1 MPLAISVRSEDSE
14 AYLDS
19 SGKCSGRG
27 VGAGRW
33 PGLPPAD
40 PAPACPPPCRG
51 GAEPPAETMPG
62 DGGGAAGLRPGDP
75 AADPQADGGDPK
87 AAAGADGAPGEDGD
101 LAEPSPEAPG
111 PGAGEGPSKPPGA
124 QAAAVQG
131 GDPGAGA
138 PEEAGPTGGAGAGG
152 SAGLGLPANG
162 GPTESLLHGPTGPQI
177 AKWESRVLL
186 QLKDLRGPGLVLQ
199 RKARD
204 LRRVKILENQ
214 LDRATTRF
222 DTQLVRNRI
231 LREELGLL
239 HIQRNRF
246 LYINQQ
252 LKKELQDIRSTI
264 RSHIDES
271 NSAFDAREEAKLK
284 LSQLQEKLD
293 KDISQYNAELQVV
306 QRQICHL
313 EQLHN
318 FLVTKNQ
325 ERLVD
330 AEVMEA
336 RRKREH
342 EVAAGLRKT
351 SHEKAILQYEEVLE
365 KLGQITGQSNAEDIL
380 QIYLENEERN
390 FAEFTFINEQNSEME
405 KLKEEIQ
412 EIQDALAQLTLAQE
426 EADKGAKRQQLDAL
440 EQRKVDLA
448 KEAEVVE
455 VKHSNLTKILEQL
468 KSAIQSLFYKAKCD
482 DTKLKELLGGSH
494 MGNKIVELLLSLTEQ
509 RVIDL
514 LATQAFTNS
523 ESSTYNPKSTAL
535 RLLGQSEDA
544 IPKKLVPPQ
553 APSNMDDPMGL
564 EQMDERPLTRE
575 EILAMVLK
583 AMQER
588 EQVKEQSPMSMPP
601 SKRAS
606 EKPL

>member
-19 SGKCSGRG
+19 SEGELSRLQRQCRVMEAERQAYGREIQQLIHKQM
-27 VGAGRW
+27 VEIQR
-33 PGLPPAD
+33 LQQ
-40 PAPACPPPCRG
+40 
-51 GAEPPAETMPG
+51 EQTE
-62 DGGGAAGLRPGDP
+62 LRVKMEISQS
-75 AADPQADGGDPK
+75 QAQKLLDQAREK
-87 AAAGADGAPGEDGD
+87 D
-101 LAEPSPEAPG
+101 LRNLLERRQQLYKEVIQ
-111 PGAGEGPSKPPGA
+111 A
-124 QAAAVQG
+124 QEHLKKLDQ
-131 GDPGAGA
+131 
-138 PEEAGPTGGAGAGG
+138 
-152 SAGLGLPANG
+152 
-162 GPTESLLHGPTGPQI
+162 QI